1 LKKKVLS
8 HMRML
13 QKSPKRVA
21 KYFEH
26 KKIRYAA

>member
-1 LKKKVLS
+1 LKKKILS

-13 QKSPKRVA
+13 QKHPKRVA

-26 KKIRYAA
+26 EKIRYAA